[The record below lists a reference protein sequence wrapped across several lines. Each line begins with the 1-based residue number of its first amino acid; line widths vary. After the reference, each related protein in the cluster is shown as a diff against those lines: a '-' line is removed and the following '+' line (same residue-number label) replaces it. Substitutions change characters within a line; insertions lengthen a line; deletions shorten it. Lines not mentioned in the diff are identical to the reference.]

1 MHSIPGFP
9 QRSITHKLFL
19 TGHTVVFVFWGNLL
33 FVPLAQLYQ
42 AAYSLFLRQHFST
55 SQHTNWHFG
64 PDNLLLVLGWVVLC
78 TVGCFSSIPNLC
90 LPDARSIVPPFLQ
103 LWQPRMSPDIAK
115 CHLGT
120 KLPLENH
127 CFKQTFS
134 EESGTVAS
142 GWRFRNKSDRACGW
156 GRPVYTH
163 VCALSWMAVSV
174 QAGAPKRKSV
184 AEAC

>member
-78 TVGCFSSIPNLC
+78 TVGCFSSIPDLC

-115 CHLGT
+115 SLL
-120 KLPLENH
+120 KD
-127 CFKQTFS
+127 K
-134 EESGTVAS
+134 
-142 GWRFRNKSDRACGW
+142 
-156 GRPVYTH
+156 
-163 VCALSWMAVSV
+163 LSWELVFSPC
-174 QAGAPKRKSV
+174 QANSKLWCLKIHAFAIGKCHRRSCSYIFICFCV
-184 AEAC
+184 F